1 MQGYDSVAIKADV
14 ELGGTDQRFNLLAGR
29 ELQRHYKQ
37 EPQDVITN
45 PLIEGLDGRK
55 MSSSWG
61 NSVNLLDSPNDMYG
75 KILSLKD
82 EFIIKYFIL
91 TTRVD
96 LNIIDEYKKLLETGT
111 NPKEIK
117 MKLAFELVKFYYSE
131 KDAFSAEEYF
141 INTFG
146 KKETPTD
153 IPTIKPTQYDILTV
167 LVESKISPSKS
178 EARRNIE
185 QKGVRV
191 NNIDVSDDK
200 LIVKSGDIIQK
211 GKRFFIKII

>member
-1 MQGYDSVAIKADV
+1 
-14 ELGGTDQRFNLLAGR
+14 
-29 ELQRHYKQ
+29 
-37 EPQDVITN
+37 
-45 PLIEGLDGRK
+45 
-55 MSSSWG
+55 
-61 NSVNLLDSPNDMYG
+61 MYG